1 MDHQSCYVQCHVREL
16 RQARGNVMGREVPC
30 LEVGRS
36 PLIAEKGEEE
46 SLQKPSGFYGQIM
59 PFDAF

>member
-1 MDHQSCYVQCHVREL
+1 
-16 RQARGNVMGREVPC
+16 MGREVPC